1 MHQDSKLSRMG
12 RIASQSTCE

>member
-1 MHQDSKLSRMG
+1 MHQGSKLSRMG